1 MSDNSASRER
11 KAPPARSE
19 DGPPR
24 TRGNLGAPQIW
35 HPNPAGSPCVCDLFP
50 WLSPPEEGRDPA
62 CETLGMER
70 PRERMWPVDREVSLR
85 GEGGGEVRG
94 HTYCSWGSAR
104 MASGPATPCPGFGHG
119 GAPAPVPGLAP
130 VLAPSPG
137 PSPGLGPGH
146 LRTQTCGADCVLCTP
161 LHTRTL
167 RLLSPGS
174 WVPIKGQMPRTPGP
188 GTASGA
194 WAHFCG
200 LAQAGLAL
208 VGPPPSRGPFPLHA
222 LPVSRILRS
231 PP

>member
-62 CETLGMER
+62 GETLGMER

-137 PSPGLGPGH
+137 PSIRRQNALAGPALLLALCRPAGPGAPAGMGKGEFKGSLESAAH
-146 LRTQTCGADCVLCTP
+146 TP
-161 LHTRTL
+161 LVKG
-167 RLLSPGS
+167 RL
-174 WVPIKGQMPRTPGP
+174 
-188 GTASGA
+188 
-194 WAHFCG
+194 
-200 LAQAGLAL
+200 
-208 VGPPPSRGPFPLHA
+208 
-222 LPVSRILRS
+222 
-231 PP
+231 